1 MPRLHG
7 PRRAHAVATVSV
19 PAALGRAWP
28 RGPFRAPAQRLC
40 GRGQDRRWALRTAR
54 AARGDAGRAR
64 GWARTGART
73 GVSPAAAGLIH
84 GGLESTYLRHGR
96 CWVTSH
102 PSPSPRDWLAVT
114 LPTTATPASPSSL
127 PGCPAARPAVGVQT
141 AGLVSQRSFL
151 LSSPVPRSPVPFLPG
166 EPFSTA
172 FCPPPLSQATHEASA
187 GVPAPPSSPRILQ
200 RTATGAPWAQATE
213 LGPGRATERSRTQ
226 CPQGGESPVDAE
238 AREGGLKQA
247 PPTPPGRREE
257 PGRGRAGRGRGRG
270 RVPDT
275 LLLDPKPA
283 LHSCSSSSQA
293 STQAKHKTSFRKGRA
308 GPAPS
313 PAGPAPAPPAPPP
326 SGGGAGRPAQG
337 PAAMGS
343 LPAHTHLGPGR

>member
-19 PAALGRAWP
+19 PAALGRARP
-28 RGPFRAPAQRLC
+28 RRPSRAPAQRLC

-54 AARGDAGRAR
+54 AQHGGTR
-64 GWARTGART
+64 GART
-73 GVSPAAAGLIH
+73 GVSPATAGLIH

-172 FCPPPLSQATHEASA
+172 FCPPPLSQATHEAQESPPRPPALGSSSGRRRGLPGPRPLSSA
-187 GVPAPPSSPRILQ
+187 LGEPQ
-200 RTATGAPWAQATE
+200 RGA
-213 LGPGRATERSRTQ
+213 GHSVRRVGRAQ
-226 CPQGGESPVDAE
+226 W
-238 AREGGLKQA
+238 
-247 PPTPPGRREE
+247 TPRL
-257 PGRGRAGRGRGRG
+257 GRG
-270 RVPDT
+270 D
-275 LLLDPKPA
+275 
-283 LHSCSSSSQA
+283 
-293 STQAKHKTSFRKGRA
+293 
-308 GPAPS
+308 
-313 PAGPAPAPPAPPP
+313 
-326 SGGGAGRPAQG
+326 
-337 PAAMGS
+337 
-343 LPAHTHLGPGR
+343 